1 MSSNSPSSYY
11 RCRNVNVDCMHFA
24 MCSGVS
30 CFGTHLEHIFLNN
43 TCSVTILCNKEREMT
58 AEVHNCEATI
68 LHNSF
73 PHKLHEVFR
82 NDGWSP
88 TGLLIMHM
96 LSICCKLSAPPMRH
110 LHAHYIR
117 PIDLAQLMLYID
129 WCYAMCI
136 QRLYHRPNSTVGGSW
151 NNSLHLEPLQ
161 RFSWENSGSSVCA
174 Y

>member
-1 MSSNSPSSYY
+1 
-11 RCRNVNVDCMHFA
+11 
-24 MCSGVS
+24 
-30 CFGTHLEHIFLNN
+30 
-43 TCSVTILCNKEREMT
+43 MT

-117 PIDLAQLMLYID
+117 PIDLAQLMLDMD
-129 WCYAMCI
+129 WRYALCILRLHRKPHFIVGGGWNKSLHHGTAAAMSADSMRFALFSGVSCYALCI
-136 QRLYHRPNSTVGGSW
+136 QNFITTAIHSRRE
-151 NNSLHLEPLQ
+151 LE
-161 RFSWENSGSSVCA
+161 
-174 Y
+174 